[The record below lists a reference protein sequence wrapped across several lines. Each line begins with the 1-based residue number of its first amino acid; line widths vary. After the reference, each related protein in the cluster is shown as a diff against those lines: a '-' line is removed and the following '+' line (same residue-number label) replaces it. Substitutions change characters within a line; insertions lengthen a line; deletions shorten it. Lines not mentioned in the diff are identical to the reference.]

1 MIELSGLRKYTTGGA
16 VRLEADIKF
25 HGMTSP
31 YPERTIYFEVDEA
44 NGHMLADDSYDA
56 FVLVP
61 LFVAMFH
68 KQDLRIRG
76 KISKRLFQNVKW
88 YIQRI
93 FCDYSPDLSPVNVIV
108 DGTIVN
114 DKRGNIVGTGI
125 SCGIDSLSTIYDH
138 FIREDDPAYKINA
151 LFYFN
156 HDMHNHRTDSSGQ
169 VLYKNLL
176 ARNRSAAQDLN
187 LPLYSLE
194 SNLYVFNDVIIKLRK
209 KFISFSYV
217 SMDSCILALSGAI
230 SRYYISNG
238 DSYNEIK
245 IFHDLYHD
253 NDMAGFCDSYFVP
266 LIQTERTEL
275 IIDGCQYRRVDKLKR
290 IVDWDIAQKYLNV
303 CWTNNADGSN
313 CGHCPKCL
321 RTLLP
326 LEILGKLDAYAK
338 VFDVEAYKRNSLGYK
353 VHCLKNYGKAPFDT
367 ENVDLAKER
376 NFKMPERREVYLLDG
391 QAMLTD

>member
-1 MIELSGLRKYTTGGA
+1 MIEISNLRKYVTDAGTA
-16 VRLEADIKF
+16 RLEADIAF
-25 HGMTSP
+25 YGMTSP
-31 YPERTIYFEVDEA
+31 YPERTIYFDVDEA

-93 FCDYSPDLSPVNVIV
+93 YCDYSPDLSPVNVIV

-114 DKRGNIVGTGI
+114 DKRGKLVGTGI

-138 FIREDDPAYKINA
+138 FIREDDPDYKVNA

-194 SNLYVFNDVIIKLRK
+194 SNLYVFNDIIIKLRK

-217 SMDSCILALSGAI
+217 SMDSCILALSKTIA
-230 SRYYISNG
+230 RYYISSTW
-238 DSYNEIK
+238 SYSETK
-245 IFHDLYHD
+245 KFDDAAHDY
-253 NDMAGFCDSYFVP
+253 DMCRLSA
-266 LIQTERTEL
+266 
-275 IIDGCQYRRVDKLKR
+275 
-290 IVDWDIAQKYLNV
+290 
-303 CWTNNADGSN
+303 TNARS
-313 CGHCPKCL
+313 
-321 RTLLP
+321 
-326 LEILGKLDAYAK
+326 
-338 VFDVEAYKRNSLGYK
+338 
-353 VHCLKNYGKAPFDT
+353 
-367 ENVDLAKER
+367 
-376 NFKMPERREVYLLDG
+376 
-391 QAMLTD
+391 

>member
-1 MIELSGLRKYTTGGA
+1 
-16 VRLEADIKF
+16 
-25 HGMTSP
+25 SP
-31 YPERTIYFEVDEA
+31 YPERTIYFDVDEA

-93 FCDYSPDLSPVNVIV
+93 YCDYSPDLSPVNVIV

-114 DKRGNIVGTGI
+114 DKRGKIVGTGI

-138 FIREDDPAYKINA
+138 FIREDDPDYKVNA

-156 HDMHNHRTDSSGQ
+156 HDMHNHRKDSSGQ

-217 SMDSCILALSGAI
+217 SMDSCILALGGVI
-230 SRYYISNG
+230 SRYYISNAW
-238 DSYNEIK
+238 SYSQTK
-245 IFHDLYHD
+245 KFDDAAHDYD
-253 NDMAGFCDSYFVP
+253 FAEFCDSYFVP

-303 CWTNNADGSN
+303 CWRYTPDGSN
-313 CGHCPKCL
+313 CGVCIKCL
-321 RTLLP
+321 RVQLT
-326 LEILGKLDAYAK
+326 LEIIGKLDKFAA
-338 VFDVEAYKRNSLGYK
+338 VFDIDRYNRDSMGFKIRSLQ
-353 VHCLKNYGKAPFDT
+353 NYGVEPLDT
-367 ENVDLAKER
+367 QNVDFAKEH
-376 NFKMPERREVYLLDG
+376 NFPMPECHKCFTLGKRVMIFGE
-391 QAMLTD
+391 